1 MALVYPK
8 QVLRKPLYSQKE
20 RSRVLELD
28 SGASGC
34 LDFCFAV

>member
-8 QVLRKPLYSQKE
+8 QVLRKPLYSQIE
-20 RSRVLELD
+20 PSRVLELD